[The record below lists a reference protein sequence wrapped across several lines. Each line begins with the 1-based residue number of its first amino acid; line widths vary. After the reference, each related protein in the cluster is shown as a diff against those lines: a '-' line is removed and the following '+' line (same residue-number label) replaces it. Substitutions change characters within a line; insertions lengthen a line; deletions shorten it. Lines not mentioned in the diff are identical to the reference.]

1 MATTERQLVAETA
14 SVRRKG
20 WCDVASLENS
30 SGLEKLKGAVEYW
43 R

>member
-1 MATTERQLVAETA
+1 MTIMKLRVLAMVGIAVALT
-14 SVRRKG
+14 VFT
-20 WCDVASLENS
+20 SLENS